1 MPPDEPLRPDYHG
14 RGIVNLMASVLAAC
28 GGEPDYPTLSELP
41 EAELRGHNTVALM
54 VIDGLGYEFLSRRTD
69 SFLYRHLRARLTSVF
84 PTTTASAITTYAS
97 ALAPQQHGL
106 TGWFTYLRELGSV
119 AAILPFRPRHGG
131 PSYSAMGV
139 NATLIYDFVPVTDR
153 LAHEPHVVSARAIA
167 DSDYSRISAGRAR
180 RHVYRRLPEYF
191 DTVAALAV
199 GDNGPRYVY
208 AYWPELDSLAHQHG
222 VASDRVEQHFREL
235 DAGFE
240 ALARRLAGSGTL
252 LVACADHGLV
262 DTRPARTVRLIDHP
276 ALAATLTLPLCGEP
290 RAAYCYVH
298 PSRRHQ
304 FRDYVCGELAECCDL
319 VPAEQLLD
327 EGYYGTG
334 RAHPRLADRIGDYAL
349 IARGDWVVKDRI
361 LGEKPFDQVGVHG
374 GLSAG
379 ELYVPL
385 VLVAT

>member
-1 MPPDEPLRPDYHG
+1 MPASEPLRPDYHG
-14 RGIVNLMASVLAAC
+14 RGIVNLMSSLLAAC
-28 GGEPDYPTLSELP
+28 GGDPQYPPLSEVA
-41 EAELRGHNTVALM
+41 EAELRGHSTVALM

-69 SFLYRHLRARLTSVF
+69 SFLHQHLRARLTSVF
-84 PTTTASAITTYAS
+84 PTTTASAITTYTS

-131 PSYSAMGV
+131 PAYSTMGV
-139 NATLIYDFVPVTDR
+139 DPALIYDFIPMADR
-153 LAHEPHVVSARAIA
+153 LGHEPHVVSARPIA

-180 RHVYRRLPEYF
+180 RHVYRRLAEYF
-191 DTVAALAV
+191 DTVAALAQ
-199 GDNGPRYVY
+199 GSDGQRYVY
-208 AYWPELDSLAHQHG
+208 AYWPELDSLSHQHG
-222 VASDRVEQHFREL
+222 VASDAVEQHFREL
-235 DAGFE
+235 DTGVE
-240 ALARRLAGSGTL
+240 ALARRLAGSGAL
-252 LVACADHGLV
+252 LVICADHGLV
-262 DTRPARTVRLIDHP
+262 DTGTARTVRLIDHP

-290 RAAYCYVH
+290 RVAYCYVH

-304 FRDYVCGELAECCDL
+304 FRDYVHGELAECCDL

-334 RAHPRLADRIGDYAL
+334 PAHPRLADRIGDYAL
-349 IARGDWVVKDRI
+349 VARGAWIIKDRI

-374 GLSAG
+374 GLSAE

-385 VLVAT
+385 ILVAT